1 MYYRVSFKAVVLDSL
16 PFLLPGVALATL
28 LAYVAYR
35 KWRSICAFILPVV
48 VVAIALGLIYATV
61 GLAQWSFSYNGTH
74 LRLQLGD
81 EVFNVDVRGCEKAWI
96 EDAKVRGIQGI
107 GTPGIV
113 AGHLRVEGV
122 GEGYGLVAHTRS
134 VLYITCNGTSYII
147 GAPGLKP

>member
-1 MYYRVSFKAVVLDSL
+1 MYYRVSFEAVVFDSL
-16 PFLLPGVALATL
+16 PVFLLGFALATL

-48 VVAIALGLIYATV
+48 LVAVALGVIYATV
-61 GLAQWSFSYNGTH
+61 ELAQWSFSYNGTH

-96 EDAKVRGIQGI
+96 EDARVRGIQGI

-113 AGHLRVEGV
+113 AGLLRVEGV

-134 VLYITCNGTSYII
+134 VLYITCGNASYII
-147 GAPGLKP
+147 GVPGLKP